1 METRVTAFEWDFPE
15 FEKHQHTLGWYIG
28 AGIFTAALL
37 IYALSDGNFLFAILI
52 ITFALVVLFHNHT
65 EPILVHCKLDK
76 HGIQVGNEIFE
87 FKHLYR
93 FWLLYE
99 PPQAKNLYIEFKN
112 KVKPRLRIPIEN
124 ENPLLIRDFLLDHI
138 KEDLE
143 REDLPLSDQFSKLL
157 KI

>member
-1 METRVTAFEWDFPE
+1 MTSRPMAFEWDFPE

-37 IYALSDGNFLFAILI
+37 IYALSDGNFLFAVLI
-52 ITFALVVLFHNHT
+52 ITFALVILFHDHT
-65 EPILVHCKLDK
+65 QPIRVHCTIDK
-76 HGIQVGNEIFE
+76 HSMRIGNEVFE
-87 FKHLYR
+87 FKNLER
-93 FWLLYE
+93 FWILYE
-99 PPQAKNLYIEFKN
+99 PPLAKNLYIEFKN
-112 KVKPRLRIPIEN
+112 KIKPRLRIPLEN
-124 ENPLLIRDFLLDHI
+124 ENPLLVRDFLLEHI